1 MEVFVL
7 LIMFGSFAVFISIL
21 VAISKMKTNTA
32 ENNDGEL
39 NEVDQDKD
47 DQTTVQLSEILS
59 GNTTKDSDQSAKK
72 DRSEFEQV
80 LKSTLGNRNRN
91 KQQGRQLE
99 PRELEPNDK
108 EVVTLDDHQLEKQTL
123 EPEEKDVQRLSDRT
137 PFNKEKLEL
146 LTPNKED
153 TPITSKKMKKS
164 TVSKNRWR
172 DAIIY
177 KEILDKPKSLR

>member
-7 LIMFGSFAVFISIL
+7 LIMFGSFAFFISIL

-80 LKSTLGNRNRN
+80 LKSSLGNRNRN

-108 EVVTLDDHQLEKQTL
+108 EVVTLDDHQLEKRTL
-123 EPEEKDVQRLSDRT
+123 EPEEKDIQRLSDRT

-164 TVSKNRWR
+164 TVSKNRWQ